1 MVTHDFYNFA
11 ELFFMLNILLE
22 QLIIGAFGILIKS
35 WDEVEET
42 RNHEY
47 RVAQTKLYG
56 ISQYYTCTVQEYCA
70 CTRINND
77 KITKM
82 STI

>member
-1 MVTHDFYNFA
+1 
-11 ELFFMLNILLE
+11 MLNILLE

-47 RVAQTKLYG
+47 CGAQTKL
-56 ISQYYTCTVQEYCA
+56 
-70 CTRINND
+70 
-77 KITKM
+77 
-82 STI
+82 